1 MKRYI
6 VLFCGLICS
15 IAVVRAQFDPQVG
28 QYMFMQSVYNPAAVG
43 AGDLMRVYGS
53 HRMQF
58 TGIMDAPMTT
68 YFSFSS
74 PFVIGK
80 SQHGAGVKFVND
92 RFGLFS
98 NQSLYGEYA
107 YKFRLGKG
115 YLSIGVDAGFLNLSF
130 AVDSINQDNI
140 AQVEDNAYHTVTDD
154 AIPHASGQNGVS
166 GMGFDMGVG
175 VYYSAPTWWAGVSYG
190 HLTSPELDWADKATI
205 KVGGSLYAAGGYNW
219 RLKNK
224 DWVLMP
230 SAMLQ
235 MQMVPQRDKKPVE
248 EEKEDEKK
256 RRMGAAWDLNLTFLA
271 QAYDRYRFGLG
282 YHIAGSVNVL
292 FAVDIVSGLEL
303 GYTYE
308 LPANGLIRESYGS
321 HEVFL
326 AYGFNVLKPKRTN
339 RYKSVRY
346 L

>member
-6 VLFCGLICS
+6 VLLCGVFCCVAGL
-15 IAVVRAQFDPQVG
+15 RAQFDPQIG
-28 QYMFMQSVYNPAAVG
+28 QYMFMQSTYNPAAVG
-43 AGDLMRVYGS
+43 ESDLMRVYGS

-80 SQHGAGVKFVND
+80 TQHAAGVRFMND

-98 NQSLYGEYA
+98 NQSLHVGYA
-107 YKFRLGKG
+107 YRFKLGKG
-115 YLSIGVDAGFLNLSF
+115 QLSVGADLGFINLSF
-130 AVDSINQDNI
+130 AVDSVNIKDIAELVQDHAYHN
-140 AQVEDNAYHTVTDD
+140 ATDNA
-154 AIPHASGQNGVS
+154 IPESSGQNGVS
-166 GMGFDMGVG
+166 GMGFDMGIG

-190 HLTSPELDWADKATI
+190 HVTQPKLQWSDKAEVSVRGTF
-205 KVGGSLYAAGGYNW
+205 YAAGGYNW
-219 RLKNK
+219 RLRDKR
-224 DWVLMP
+224 WLLMP

-235 MQMVPQRDKKPVE
+235 TDFA
-248 EEKEDEKK
+248 
-256 RRMGAAWDLNLTFLA
+256 GWDINLTMLA
-271 QAYDRYRFGLG
+271 QVNERYRFGMG
-282 YHIAGSVNVL
+282 YRIAGSVNIL
-292 FAVDIVSGLEL
+292 LGMDIIDGLQV

-308 LPANGLIRESYGS
+308 LPANGLIKESYGS
-321 HEVFL
+321 HELYL
-326 AYGFNVLKPKRTN
+326 AYGFNILKPKRTN

>member
-6 VLFCGLICS
+6 VLLCGVLCCV
-15 IAVVRAQFDPQVG
+15 AGVRAQFDPQVG
-28 QYMFMQSVYNPAAVG
+28 QYMFMQSTYNPAAVG
-43 AGDLMRVYGS
+43 EGDLMRVYGS

-74 PFVIGK
+74 PFVVGK
-80 SQHGAGVKFVND
+80 TQHAAGVRFMND

-98 NQSLYGEYA
+98 NQSLHAGYA
-107 YKFRLGKG
+107 YRFKLGKG
-115 YLSIGVDAGFLNLSF
+115 YLSVGADLGFINLSF
-130 AVDSINQDNI
+130 AVDSVNLKDVAELVQEHAYHN
-140 AQVEDNAYHTVTDD
+140 ATDNA
-154 AIPHASGQNGVS
+154 IPESSGQNGVS

-175 VYYSAPTWWAGVSYG
+175 VYYATSTWWAGVSYG
-190 HLTSPELDWADKATI
+190 HVTQPVLEWSDQTEVSVRGTF
-205 KVGGSLYAAGGYNW
+205 YAAGGYNW
-219 RLKNK
+219 RLRDKK
-224 DWVLMP
+224 WVLMP

-235 MQMVPQRDKKPVE
+235 TDFV
-248 EEKEDEKK
+248 
-256 RRMGAAWDLNLTFLA
+256 GWDVNLTMLA
-271 QAYDRYRFGLG
+271 QVNNRYRFGLG
-282 YHIAGSVNVL
+282 YRIAGSVNIL
-292 FAVDIVSGLEL
+292 LGMDIIDGLQL

-321 HEVFL
+321 HELYL
-326 AYGFNVLKPKRTN
+326 AYGFNILKPKRTN

>member
-1 MKRYI
+1 
-6 VLFCGLICS
+6 
-15 IAVVRAQFDPQVG
+15 
-28 QYMFMQSVYNPAAVG
+28 
-43 AGDLMRVYGS
+43 
-53 HRMQF
+53 
-58 TGIMDAPMTT
+58 
-68 YFSFSS
+68 
-74 PFVIGK
+74 
-80 SQHGAGVKFVND
+80 VND

-140 AQVEDNAYHTVTDD
+140 AQLEDNAYHTVTDD
-154 AIPHASGQNGVS
+154 AIPRGNGQNGVS

-256 RRMGAAWDLNLTFLA
+256 RRMGAAWDVNLTFLA

-282 YHIAGSVNVL
+282 YRIAGSVNVL

>member
-6 VLFCGLICS
+6 VLLCGLLCG
-15 IAVVRAQFDPQVG
+15 VVFVRAQFDPQIG
-28 QYMFMQSVYNPAAVG
+28 QYMFMRSVYNPAAVG
-43 AGDLMRVYGS
+43 EGDLMKVYGS

-68 YFSFSS
+68 NFSFSS

-80 SQHGAGVKFVND
+80 TSHAAGVRFMND

-98 NQSLYGEYA
+98 NQSFYAEYA
-107 YKFRLGKG
+107 YRIKLGKG
-115 YLSIGVDAGFLNLSF
+115 YLSVGADMGFINLSF
-130 AVDSINQDNI
+130 AVDSVNLKDVADLVKDHAYHN
-140 AQVEDNAYHTVTDD
+140 ATDNA
-154 AIPHASGQNGVS
+154 IPEASGQNGVS
-166 GMGFDMGVG
+166 GMGFDLGVG
-175 VYYSAPTWWAGVSYG
+175 VYYSTPTWWAGVSYG
-190 HLTSPELDWADKATI
+190 HVTQPRLQWSDKAEVEVRGTF
-205 KVGGSLYAAGGYNW
+205 YAAGGYNW
-219 RLKNK
+219 RLRDKK
-224 DWVLMP
+224 WVLMP

-235 MQMVPQRDKKPVE
+235 TDFA
-248 EEKEDEKK
+248 
-256 RRMGAAWDLNLTFLA
+256 GWDVNLTMLA
-271 QAYDRYRFGLG
+271 QLNNRYRFGLG
-282 YHIAGSVNVL
+282 YRIAGSVNIL
-292 FAVDIVSGLEL
+292 LGMDIINGLQV

-321 HEVFL
+321 HELYL

>member
-6 VLFCGLICS
+6 VLLCGVFCCVAGL
-15 IAVVRAQFDPQVG
+15 RAQFDPQIG
-28 QYMFMQSVYNPAAVG
+28 QYMFMQSTYNPAAVG
-43 AGDLMRVYGS
+43 ESDLMRVYGS

-80 SQHGAGVKFVND
+80 TQHAAGVRFMND

-98 NQSLYGEYA
+98 NQSLHAGYA
-107 YKFRLGKG
+107 YRFKLGKG
-115 YLSIGVDAGFLNLSF
+115 QLSVGADLGFINLSF
-130 AVDSINQDNI
+130 AVDSVNIKDIAELVQDHAYHN
-140 AQVEDNAYHTVTDD
+140 ATDNA
-154 AIPHASGQNGVS
+154 IPESSGQNGVS
-166 GMGFDMGVG
+166 GMGFDMGIG

-190 HLTSPELDWADKATI
+190 HVTQPKLQWSDKAEVSVRGTF
-205 KVGGSLYAAGGYNW
+205 YAAGGYNW
-219 RLKNK
+219 RLRDKR
-224 DWVLMP
+224 WLLMP

-235 MQMVPQRDKKPVE
+235 TDFA
-248 EEKEDEKK
+248 
-256 RRMGAAWDLNLTFLA
+256 GWDINLTMLA
-271 QAYDRYRFGLG
+271 QVNERYRFGMG
-282 YHIAGSVNVL
+282 YRIAGSVNIL
-292 FAVDIVSGLEL
+292 LGMDIIDGLQV

-308 LPANGLIRESYGS
+308 LPANGLIKESYGS
-321 HEVFL
+321 HELYL
-326 AYGFNVLKPKRTN
+326 AYGFNILKPKRTN

>member
-6 VLFCGLICS
+6 VLLCGLLCG
-15 IAVVRAQFDPQVG
+15 VVFVRAQFDPQIG
-28 QYMFMQSVYNPAAVG
+28 QYMFMRSTYNPAAVG
-43 AGDLMRVYGS
+43 EGDLMRVYGS

-68 YFSFSS
+68 NFSFSS

-80 SQHGAGVKFVND
+80 TSHAAGVRFMND

-98 NQSLYGEYA
+98 NQSFYAEYA
-107 YKFRLGKG
+107 YRIKLGKG
-115 YLSIGVDAGFLNLSF
+115 YLSVGADLGFINLSF
-130 AVDSINQDNI
+130 AVDSVNLKDVADLVKDHAYHN
-140 AQVEDNAYHTVTDD
+140 ATDNA
-154 AIPHASGQNGVS
+154 IPEASGQNGVS
-166 GMGFDMGVG
+166 GMGFDLGVG
-175 VYYSAPTWWAGVSYG
+175 VYYSTPTWWAGVSYG
-190 HLTSPELDWADKATI
+190 HVTQPRLQWSDKAEVEVRGTF
-205 KVGGSLYAAGGYNW
+205 YAAGGYNW
-219 RLKNK
+219 RLRDKK
-224 DWVLMP
+224 WVLMP

-235 MQMVPQRDKKPVE
+235 TDFA
-248 EEKEDEKK
+248 
-256 RRMGAAWDLNLTFLA
+256 GWDVNLTMLA
-271 QAYDRYRFGLG
+271 QLNNRYRFGLG
-282 YHIAGSVNVL
+282 YRIAGSVNVL
-292 FAVDIVSGLEL
+292 LGMDIINGLQV

-321 HEVFL
+321 HELYL

>member
-6 VLFCGLICS
+6 VLLCGVFCCVAGL
-15 IAVVRAQFDPQVG
+15 RAQFDPQIG
-28 QYMFMQSVYNPAAVG
+28 QYMFMQSTYNPAAVG
-43 AGDLMRVYGS
+43 ESDLMRVYGS

-80 SQHGAGVKFVND
+80 TQHAAGVRFMND

-98 NQSLYGEYA
+98 NQSLHAGYA
-107 YKFRLGKG
+107 YRFKLGKG
-115 YLSIGVDAGFLNLSF
+115 QLSVGADLGFINLSF
-130 AVDSINQDNI
+130 AVDSVNIKDIAELVQDHAYHN
-140 AQVEDNAYHTVTDD
+140 ATDNA
-154 AIPHASGQNGVS
+154 IPESSGQNGVS
-166 GMGFDMGVG
+166 GMGFDMGIG

-190 HLTSPELDWADKATI
+190 HVTQPKLQWSDKAEVSVRGTF
-205 KVGGSLYAAGGYNW
+205 YAAGGYNW
-219 RLKNK
+219 RLRDKR
-224 DWVLMP
+224 WLLMP

-235 MQMVPQRDKKPVE
+235 TDFA
-248 EEKEDEKK
+248 
-256 RRMGAAWDLNLTFLA
+256 GWDINLTMLA
-271 QAYDRYRFGLG
+271 QVNERYRFGLG
-282 YHIAGSVNVL
+282 YRIAGSVNIL
-292 FAVDIVSGLEL
+292 LGMDIIDGLQV

-308 LPANGLIRESYGS
+308 LPANGLIKESYGS
-321 HEVFL
+321 HELYL
-326 AYGFNVLKPKRTN
+326 AYGFNILKPKRTN

>member
-6 VLFCGLICS
+6 VLLCGLLCG
-15 IAVVRAQFDPQVG
+15 VVFVRAQFDPQIG
-28 QYMFMQSVYNPAAVG
+28 QYMFMRSVYNPAAVG
-43 AGDLMRVYGS
+43 EGDLMRVYGS

-68 YFSFSS
+68 NFSFSS

-80 SQHGAGVKFVND
+80 TSHAAGVRFMND

-98 NQSLYGEYA
+98 NQSFYAEYA
-107 YKFRLGKG
+107 YRIKLGKG
-115 YLSIGVDAGFLNLSF
+115 YLSVGADLGFINLSF
-130 AVDSINQDNI
+130 AVDSVNLKDVADLVKDHAYHN
-140 AQVEDNAYHTVTDD
+140 ATDNA
-154 AIPHASGQNGVS
+154 IPEASGQNGVS
-166 GMGFDMGVG
+166 GMGFDLGVG
-175 VYYSAPTWWAGVSYG
+175 VYYSTPTWWAGVSYG
-190 HLTSPELDWADKATI
+190 HVTQPRLQWSDKAEVEVRGTF
-205 KVGGSLYAAGGYNW
+205 YAAGGYNW
-219 RLKNK
+219 RLRAKK
-224 DWVLMP
+224 WLLMP

-235 MQMVPQRDKKPVE
+235 TDFA
-248 EEKEDEKK
+248 
-256 RRMGAAWDLNLTFLA
+256 GWDVNLTMLA
-271 QAYDRYRFGLG
+271 QLNNRYRFGLG
-282 YHIAGSVNVL
+282 YRIAGSVNVL
-292 FAVDIVSGLEL
+292 LGMDIINGLQV

-321 HEVFL
+321 HELYL

>member
-1 MKRYI
+1 MKRY
-6 VLFCGLICS
+6 VALLCGLFCSVAFL
-15 IAVVRAQFDPQVG
+15 RAQFDPQIG

-43 AGDLMRVYGS
+43 DGELMRVYGA

-80 SQHGAGVKFVND
+80 TRHAAGVKFAND

-115 YLSIGVDAGFLNLSF
+115 YLSVGVDAGFLNLSF
-130 AVDSINQDNI
+130 AVDSINMDNI
-140 AQVEDNAYHTVTDD
+140 AQVEDNAYHTATDD
-154 AIPHASGQNGVS
+154 AIPRGNGQNGVS
-166 GMGFDMGVG
+166 GMNFDMGVG
-175 VYYSAPTWWAGVSYG
+175 VYYLCPTWWAGVSYS
-190 HLTSPELDWADKATI
+190 HLTSPVVQWSDQATLDVVGTI
-205 KVGGSLYAAGGYNW
+205 YAAGGYNW
-219 RLKNK
+219 RLRNKN
-224 DWVLMP
+224 WVLMP
-230 SAMLQ
+230 SAMLS
-235 MQMVPQRDKKPVE
+235 VGGSKDEDDKVIYNT
-248 EEKEDEKK
+248 
-256 RRMGAAWDLNLTFLA
+256 WDLNLTFLA

-282 YHIAGSVNVL
+282 YRIAGSVNVL
-292 FAVDIVSGLEL
+292 FAMDIVSGLEL

-308 LPANGLIRESYGS
+308 LPANGLTRESYGS
-321 HEVFL
+321 HEVYL

-339 RYKSVRY
+339 KYRSVRY